1 MSDAGSFRERVRD
14 NWGRMAY
21 GAVVLGLAAGIFFSL
36 LRQTTA
42 ASLMFAA
49 TCGLLITVP
58 IVNVV
63 MVLAEEIRRRD
74 WAFVAL
80 ALGVL
85 GLIGWTVATKLL

>member
-1 MSDAGSFRERVRD
+1 
-14 NWGRMAY
+14 
-21 GAVVLGLAAGIFFSL
+21 
-36 LRQTTA
+36 
-42 ASLMFAA
+42 
-49 TCGLLITVP
+49 VP
-58 IVNVV
+58 IVNFV